1 MKEFILDKG
10 TVYYDEIVDG
20 GGTTFGVN
28 AVKDERVKSVIK
40 PGNILE
46 MCSGP
51 GFIGFYLYFE
61 GIAKKLYLSDIVIGQ
76 KVYIDKTIK
85 EGQLTNVEFIHSN
98 AFRYFD
104 KDLKFD
110 TIVMNPPH
118 FSSPRKVGY
127 DNQQNE
133 IISLDEDMK
142 FHKEFLDNAKN
153 FLNDNGVIIIIGNM
167 GGITAEEIME
177 YCHNDY
183 TGEIVAIDRFG
194 WIRDRKFYVLKLKMN
209 VH

>member
-1 MKEFILDKG
+1 MKEFKLDNG
-10 TVYYDEIVDG
+10 IIYYDDVVDG
-20 GGTTFGVN
+20 GGTTFGIN
-28 AVKDERVKSVIK
+28 SVKDKRVSAEIK

-61 GIAKKLYLSDIVIGQ
+61 GIAKNLYLSDIMIGN
-76 KVYIDKTIK
+76 KLYIDKTIEHNK
-85 EGQLTNVEFIHSN
+85 LNNVEFIHSN

-104 KDLKFD
+104 KSLKFD
-110 TIVMNPPH
+110 TIILNPPH
-118 FSSPRKVGY
+118 FISPRKGGY

-133 IISLDEDMK
+133 IISLDTDMK

-153 FLNDNGVIIIIGNM
+153 FINDNGVIIIIGNM
-167 GGITAEEIME
+167 GGITPEEIMN
-177 YCHNDY
+177 YCKTDY
-183 TGEIVAIDRFG
+183 IGEVIACERFG
-194 WIRDRKFYVLKLKMN
+194 WIRDRKFYVLKLTKN